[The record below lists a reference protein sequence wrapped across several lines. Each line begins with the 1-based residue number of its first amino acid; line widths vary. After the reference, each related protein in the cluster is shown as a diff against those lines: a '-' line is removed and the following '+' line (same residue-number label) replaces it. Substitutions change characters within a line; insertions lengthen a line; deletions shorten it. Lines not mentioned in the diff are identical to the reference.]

1 MRRFRSERTLMR
13 QIYKKMCLKL
23 WGTERG
29 FCNFKTTF
37 SKFFLDFFKLSIVF
51 FRFGVFGAVPAR
63 TVARKYSKYKAFLYV
78 GL

>member
-1 MRRFRSERTLMR
+1 MR

-37 SKFFLDFFKLSIVF
+37 SKIFS
-51 FRFGVFGAVPAR
+51 
-63 TVARKYSKYKAFLYV
+63 
-78 GL
+78 

>member
-37 SKFFLDFFKLSIVF
+37 SKTFS
-51 FRFGVFGAVPAR
+51 
-63 TVARKYSKYKAFLYV
+63 
-78 GL
+78 